1 MNELVLSEVMTVII
15 VLIGFIIAR
24 DFYISRNGILRKI
37 LIWYF
42 IVEVFV
48 YSLAFIYWLDVL
60 AISVGLFRLIVLV
73 PKFIIK
79 LRLLW
84 YLKTKR

>member
-42 IVEVFV
+42 IVEVFI
-48 YSLAFIYWLDVL
+48 YALAFLYWANDL
-60 AISVGLFRLIVLV
+60 ALSVGVFRLIVLT

-79 LRLLW
+79 VRLLY
-84 YLKTKR
+84 YLKFKK